1 MAKSLPQRLTMKP
14 IILSIAVVVLC
25 AWSFLIGFIMGCFRM
40 AESNRQDH
48 RIEWERELFER
59 ANRN

>member
-1 MAKSLPQRLTMKP
+1 MKP